1 MIWAHFIDFDGIME
15 IEWKSIFIFVFVCE
29 MQSGVGPESKISD
42 FFPAIAAALS
52 GRKTSFRN
60 RKLGF
65 WAMPLKPPLDYGIL
79 RKSRAFE
86 EFLLQ
91 IASGRPSGGH
101 VDDNFPWV
109 WRDPGG
115 PGWVKS

>member
-1 MIWAHFIDFDGIME
+1 MDFDEIME
-15 IEWKSIFIFVFVCE
+15 IEWESIWIYVFLFQ
-29 MQSGVGPESKISD
+29 MQSGVGPESKILN
-42 FFPAIAAALS
+42 FFQGSRQP
-52 GRKTSFRN
+52 GVGGNTHFRN